1 LNVRRLVRLSII
13 LAALVFYSGQGWAD
27 SWQQAVSARVS
38 TEYDTNPAMVSAYR
52 VGIWRSFFEPSYML
66 MERAGAN
73 ELKAGLALRIA
84 RSSNKTL
91 SQNREDPSVFLD
103 WRRQSDAGEFGLS
116 AKYDE
121 VETRIAE
128 IDNAGPFSVDSTRA
142 SRTMSGSWSKAL
154 SERSTLLADGSYQG
168 VSYRGGPYVD
178 YANQTAGLQ
187 LSYAWSEYS
196 TPFLRVSNVKYVP
209 AGGGPSSRLASATL
223 GWNWKVADHLDGT
236 LQVVKSRSGTAQ
248 MSTQGTVE
256 VKYAGQR
263 TGLVLNAGRQVTPSG
278 LGGFVTADQVN
289 GSWSYALS
297 ERSNTGIDLG
307 WRKSH
312 FITYFTNS
320 SAGVWLQRELNS
332 FWVVRTNYLHK
343 ISEYDGLGR
352 ASSNILGIAF
362 VYTHTD
368 F

>member
-1 LNVRRLVRLSII
+1 MNVRHLVRLSII
-13 LAALVFYSGQGWAD
+13 MAVLALYSGQSWAD
-27 SWQQAVSARVS
+27 PWQQAWSARVS
-38 TEYDTNPAMVSAYR
+38 TEYDSNPTMNPAYHD
-52 VGIWRSFFEPSYML
+52 GIWRSMFVPSYKL
-66 MERAGAN
+66 NRTGDAN
-73 ELKAGLALRIA
+73 ELNAGVAVQIA

-91 SQNREDPSVFLD
+91 SRDRNDPSVFLD
-103 WRRQSDAGEFGLS
+103 GRRQSDAGEFGLS

-121 VETRIAE
+121 VATRIAE
-128 IDNAGPFSVDSTRA
+128 LDNAGPFSVDSTRA

-168 VSYRGGPYVD
+168 VSYRGGPYVN
-178 YANQTAGLQ
+178 YANQTAGLK

-209 AGGGPSSRLASATL
+209 ADGGPSSSLASATL
-223 GWNWKVADHLDGT
+223 GWNWKVADYLEGT
-236 LQVVKSRSGTAQ
+236 LQAGESRSSTAQ
-248 MSTQGTVE
+248 MSTQGAVE

-263 TGLVLNAGRQVTPSG
+263 TGLVLNANRQVTPSG
-278 LGGFVTADQVN
+278 LGGFVAADQAN

-297 ERSNTGIDLG
+297 ERSNTGIYLG

-320 SAGVWLQRELNS
+320 STGAWLQRELNS

-343 ISEYDGLGR
+343 TSEQDGFGR